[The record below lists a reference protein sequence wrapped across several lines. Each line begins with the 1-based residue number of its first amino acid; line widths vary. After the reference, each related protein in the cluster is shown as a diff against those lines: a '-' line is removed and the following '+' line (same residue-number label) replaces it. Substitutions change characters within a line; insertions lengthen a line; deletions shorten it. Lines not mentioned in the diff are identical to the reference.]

1 MSEAEKLVGNNSE
14 ILFLYEAKNTN
25 PNGDPDDENRP
36 RMDYKT
42 GINYVTDVRLK
53 RYFRDYLTLRYGEK
67 YVWVTKIN
75 NQHVDATKRLELL
88 QGKDVIAQCI
98 DARLFGATIPI
109 KGRGKEKGKSES
121 YIGPVQFSWG
131 FSLHKVELMDT
142 QTITSVFTG
151 RTGEEEQEG
160 EETRMYGNIGKDY
173 RVYYSL
179 IAFYGAVS
187 GERSKVLKLTEYDL
201 KILDNFLWDAL
212 LNETITRSKI
222 GQRPIAYLRIEY
234 KNSSFLLGD
243 LRRFLDVKFNDPVRT
258 EKDIEVNYSRF
269 INEIKTNKDLIKSVY
284 IRGLSSGLF
293 GDDLS
298 NLVKVLPHNI
308 NDDQIKKYLEK
319 RDTG

>member
-243 LRRFLDVKFNDPVRT
+243 LRRFLDVKFNDQVRT

-319 RDTG
+319 RETG

>member
-109 KGRGKEKGKSES
+109 KGRGKEKGRSES

-298 NLVKVLPHNI
+298 NLVKVLPHDI
-308 NDDQIKKYLEK
+308 NDDQIKNI
-319 RDTG
+319 

>member
-1 MSEAEKLVGNNSE
+1 MSDTEKLVGNNSE
-14 ILFLYEAKNTN
+14 ILFLYEAKNMN

-53 RYFRDYLTLRYGEK
+53 RYFRDYVTLRYGEK

-88 QGKDVIAQCI
+88 PRKDVIAQCI

-109 KGRGKEKGKSES
+109 KGRDKEKGSAES
-121 YIGPVQFSWG
+121 HIGPVQFSWG

-187 GERSKVLKLTEYDL
+187 GERSKILKLTEYDL

-234 KNSSFLLGD
+234 KNSNFLLGD

-258 EKDIEVNYSRF
+258 EKDIEVNYSRL
-269 INEIKTNKDLIKSVY
+269 INEIKTNKELIKSVY

-298 NLVKVLPHNI
+298 NLVKVLPHDI
-308 NDDQIKKYLEK
+308 NGDQIKKYLEK
-319 RDTG
+319 RETG

>member
-319 RDTG
+319 RETG